1 MYKVYKSDRKL
12 ACITLDYEKDYGD
25 RINEFNI
32 LDQNVELD
40 GLVSLKARARLLN
53 LNHKS

>member
-25 RINEFNI
+25 PRLKEK
-32 LDQNVELD
+32 
-40 GLVSLKARARLLN
+40 SLKYFMIV
-53 LNHKS
+53 

>member
-40 GLVSLKARARLLN
+40 GLVSLSSFISIN
-53 LNHKS
+53 L